1 VPRLGRAFVP
11 QPAVALDVTDAEISG
26 KLAQVSKTAVLT
38 LRARADEQHR
48 PDRVLLDPV
57 AAEWMARLPW
67 PPELDG
73 WYQND
78 AQGNLAL
85 RADDVDQIVRRC
97 VAQLGTRVVV
107 ELGCGLSTRR
117 QRLAEL
123 SQLEW
128 LDVDLPPMIALRE
141 ALGAPPPHVAGS
153 VLDLAWL
160 DVVPNSETPPLL
172 IAEGLLYYLPR
183 TEVDRLFA
191 AIAARLPGAVILFDV
206 VGVDDFPRLLENSSS
221 VGAPVAWK
229 LERNFDQVLL
239 EFGLD
244 PIPEFDPDELMKDA
258 LSRYWHRFNART
270 RGLIYFAM
278 GTPEVWARRS
288 GMVLGRFVS
297 AALTGG
303 PDGSTPPAPPVDLAP

>member
-1 VPRLGRAFVP
+1 VP
-11 QPAVALDVTDAEISG
+11 QPAVALDVTDAELSG

-229 LERNFDQVLL
+229 LERNFDQVLV
-239 EFGLD
+239 GVWPGSD
-244 PIPEFDPDELMKDA
+244 PGVRSRRADEGRPQSLLAPLQRPHPRADLLRDGHA
-258 LSRYWHRFNART
+258 
-270 RGLIYFAM
+270 RGLGPAQRHGVGPFCF
-278 GTPEVWARRS
+278 GGVHWRARRINAS
-288 GMVLGRFVS
+288 S
-297 AALTGG
+297 
-303 PDGSTPPAPPVDLAP
+303 SSS